1 MFEVSMNEL
10 KKVFMDFYNLT
21 KFKIV
26 LFDSDRKH
34 LYTYPEKMCTFCATV
49 RTNEI
54 LSKKC
59 LECDNTGFDMCDET
73 RMPYIYECHMS
84 AIEAISPIYF
94 NEIHV
99 GYLMFGQI
107 LSSEHHNFK
116 EKVKK
121 IGAEYNLNFTDS
133 MISEMTVADIS
144 YINSAVNM
152 MSMCAS
158 YLYTNEIIR
167 NNPNIL
173 AYQIKEYI
181 VSHLDADLNL
191 ESLCNH
197 FYISQSKLYKIS
209 KDHFKM
215 GITDYV
221 RKQRIK
227 MAKKLILNTEDSIAQ
242 IALSVGIKDTN
253 YFIRIFKQTEGIT
266 PLQYR
271 KIRNES

>member
-1 MFEVSMNEL
+1 MDEL

-49 RTNEI
+49 RTNET
-54 LSKKC
+54 LSRKC
-59 LECDNTGFDMCDET
+59 LECDNIGFDMCDET
-73 RMPYIYECHMS
+73 RKPYIYECHMS

-107 LSSEHHNFK
+107 LCTEHDNFK

-121 IGAEYNLNFTDS
+121 IGKEYNLNFTDS
-133 MISEMTVADIS
+133 MISEMTVADLS

-181 VSHLDADLNL
+181 VSHLDADLSL

-227 MAKKLILNTEDSIAQ
+227 MAKKLILNTDESISQ

-253 YFIRIFKQTEGIT
+253 YFIRLFKQTEGVT